1 MSSNNRSSNFC
12 ILNYTQKELE
22 DILAKAKSG
31 HVLTSAE
38 YAKVNQ
44 ITEIKQ
50 QVEELKNNT
59 SQNATYQTRVDNNL
73 NTTNK
78 SIVDAINELLSKVE
92 SNSSMISTA
101 KKKLIDAIG
110 APLVEESTFNAI
122 EQTLNDLTTT
132 LQNALTDLGIATLTT
147 DKLQALIEKVKTIEI
162 PEIPEVEDISGLL
175 ETFRDILSV
184 NGVAV
189 SDDEELASLITK
201 TEALIRNKNIE
212 IDEYKTTVNNL
223 NKRIDN
229 LNERIVELERDIE
242 TLQKENTEL
251 NNNIIIANDTIN
263 NLNIEKAELN
273 STINSLNEEIR
284 GLNDTI
290 NELRNNVG
298 NSATDNAALQQR
310 VSELEDRVVELEQQL
325 EQSNN
330 NNSSL
335 EGNVTELNNRI
346 QELEGEITELEQQIQ
361 QSGSTNTGLNNRIQ
375 ELESEVA
382 SLQQQLN
389 QSNSSNSTLQG
400 NVAELNSRIQDLESQ
415 IETLNQQ
422 LNQSSTTNTELQE
435 TVTSLRARVSELE
448 TQLNQSGSTNT
459 ALQETVTALNTR
471 VSELES
477 QVSTLESTVG
487 TLTAQNQALMSEI
500 DGLTAKVKQLVYSNI
515 PYHYI
520 SLHNDKPFD
529 LAARKPMGNE
539 FEWSINLDYASNGIG
554 IKQDTLLY
562 GYEKGL
568 YKLDAKCKTT
578 GYVFEKVL
586 TVVVCNTASIEP
598 GYTVAF
604 KEDSIMNSLDGE
616 NEYLLYLDK
625 EGDVITQNSFIVTL
639 TKEISQANT
648 YGRDHISM
656 HFSDTSVCDGSI
668 NVGSTDT
675 YYLIT
680 GKKAGIC
687 FVTIESHGLYGVF
700 RGVSFKVNVK
710 YTVYAE
716 SINLNV
722 THFICS
728 DLQSSDGAGQL
739 ITATVLPE
747 DTTNKT
753 ISWSS
758 SDENVATVNSNGKIS
773 IAKDSTTGVYRNGY
787 GYCEIT
793 ATCGNASA
801 ICKVYLLKD
810 DRFYIF
816 SESDNIGINEDIYTI
831 TETKQNSV
839 TILEQNIPRQSTTTK
854 NLILSSRQSVSGS
867 FFYTYPTYGYMI
879 ESKEKIDFNIFDK
892 VEIDFYCNKKLEGHS
907 YEVDCFAI
915 SRLYQEYTNND
926 YVQNSYKSFS
936 ATGVHQVS
944 LADYKNSFSV
954 EEARL
959 QLNFLTKMDDQ
970 VNGAIGAGT
979 LKSTY
984 VCFVCRYN
992 DFTGSVSAISEGEEE
1007 NNTIIYIK
1015 GSEMNE

>member
-38 YAKVNQ
+38 YARVNQ

-59 SQNATYQTRVDNNL
+59 SQNATYQTKVDNNL

-78 SIVDAINELLSKVE
+78 NIVDAINELLSKVE

-162 PEIPEVEDISGLL
+162 PEAPEVEDISGLL

-184 NGVAV
+184 NGVSV
-189 SDDEELASLITK
+189 SRDEELGALITK

-242 TLQKENTEL
+242 TLQEENTEL

-290 NELRNNVG
+290 NDLRNNVG

-310 VSELEDRVVELEQQL
+310 VNELEDRVIELENRVTQSEGTNSQLNETITELQNTISRLEQQV
-325 EQSNN
+325 N
-330 NNSSL
+330 
-335 EGNVTELNNRI
+335 
-346 QELEGEITELEQQIQ
+346 
-361 QSGSTNTGLNNRIQ
+361 QSGSINTSLNNRIQ

-389 QSNSSNSTLQG
+389 QSNGNNSSLQG
-400 NVAELNSRIQDLESQ
+400 NIAELQQRISDLESQ

-422 LNQSSTTNTELQE
+422 LSQSGTTNTELQN
-435 TVTSLRARVSELE
+435 TVNDLRSRVTELE
-448 TQLNQSGSTNT
+448 TQLNQSGSANT

-477 QVSTLESTVG
+477 QVSTLTGTVG
-487 TLTAQNQALMSEI
+487 TLTVQNQALMNEI
-500 DGLTAKVKQLVYSNI
+500 DGLMIKVKQLAYANI

-520 SLHNDKPFD
+520 VLNNDKPFD

-539 FEWSINLDYASNGIG
+539 FEWSINLDYPSDALG

-562 GYEKGL
+562 GYKKGT
-568 YKLDAKCKTT
+568 YALDAKCKTT
-578 GYVFEKVL
+578 GYIFEKVL

-598 GYTVAF
+598 GDTVVF
-604 KEDSIMNSLDGE
+604 EDDSIMNSLDGE

-625 EGDVITQNSFIVTL
+625 EGDVITQSSFAVTL
-639 TKEISQANT
+639 TKEISQANI
-648 YGRDHISM
+648 YGKDHISM
-656 HFSDTSVCDGSI
+656 HFSDTSICNGSI
-668 NVGSTDT
+668 NVGSNDT

-680 GKKAGIC
+680 GKKAGTC

-700 RGVSFKVNVK
+700 RGLSFKVNVK

-716 SINLNV
+716 SIQLNT

-728 DLQSSDGAGQL
+728 DLSSSDGVQQTL
-739 ITATVLPE
+739 QATVLPE

-753 ISWSS
+753 ITWRS
-758 SDENVATVNSNGKIS
+758 SDTNVATVSSDGVITVT
-773 IAKDSTTGVYRNGY
+773 KDSATGQYRNGY
-787 GYCEIT
+787 GYCEIIG
-793 ATCGNASA
+793 TCGNATA
-801 ICKVYLLKD
+801 TCKVYLLSN

-816 SESDNIGINEDIYTI
+816 SKNNDIGINEDVFTI
-831 TETKQNSV
+831 KENNQWDV
-839 TILEQNIPRQSTTTK
+839 TILQQNIPRQTAKTK
-854 NLILSSRQSVSGS
+854 NLVLNSRQSVSGS
-867 FFYTYPTYGYMI
+867 FFYYYPEYGY
-879 ESKEKIDFNIFDK
+879 EFTSKNKIDLNIFDK
-892 VEIDFYCNKKLEGHS
+892 LEIDTQINNNTEGHS
-907 YEVDCFAI
+907 YNLICLAI
-915 SRLYQEYTNND
+915 AKLYQEKIDNTNEYIDDMYRSFKTSGINVVSISD
-926 YVQNSYKSFS
+926 YKSMYS
-936 ATGVHQVS
+936 ST
-944 LADYKNSFSV
+944 
-954 EEARL
+954 EAYL
-959 QLNFLTKMDDQ
+959 YLDFLTKMENQ
-970 VNGAIGAGT
+970 VNGAQGAGYIR
-979 LKSTY
+979 SDY
-984 VCFVCRYN
+984 VCLVCSYSVI
-992 DFTGSVSAISEGEEE
+992 TGNVSAINEDEEE

-1015 GSEMNE
+1015 GSEINE

>member
-1 MSSNNRSSNFC
+1 
-12 ILNYTQKELE
+12 LNYTQRELE
-22 DILAKAKSG
+22 EILAKAKSG

-59 SQNATYQTRVDNNL
+59 SQIATYQTKVDNNL

-92 SNSSMISTA
+92 TNSSMISTA

-147 DKLQALIEKVKTIEI
+147 DRLQALIEKVKTIEI
-162 PEIPEVEDISGLL
+162 PEVPDISGLL
-175 ETFRDILSV
+175 ETFRDILSA

-189 SDDEELASLITK
+189 SNDEELASLITK
-201 TEALIRNKNIE
+201 TEALIRSKNEDIE
-212 IDEYKTTVNNL
+212 EYKTTVNDL

-229 LNERIVELERDIE
+229 LNESITELERDIE
-242 TLQKENTEL
+242 TLQEENTEL
-251 NNNIIIANDTIN
+251 NNNITAANETIN
-263 NLNIEKAELN
+263 ELNTEKVGLN

-290 NELRNNVG
+290 NELRNNIG

-310 VSELEDRVVELEQQL
+310 VSELESR
-325 EQSNN
+325 
-330 NNSSL
+330 
-335 EGNVTELNNRI
+335 VTEL
-346 QELEGEITELEQQIQ
+346 ESEITELEQQVQ

-400 NVAELNSRIQDLESQ
+400 NVAELNNRIQELEAEVDS
-415 IETLNQQ
+415 LNKQ
-422 LNQSSTTNTELQE
+422 LTQSGSTNTELQE
-435 TVTSLRARVSELE
+435 TITSLRTRVSELE
-448 TQLNQSGSTNT
+448 TQLNQAGSSNT
-459 ALQETVTALNTR
+459 ALQETVTSLNTR
-471 VSELES
+471 ISELES

-487 TLTAQNQALMSEI
+487 AITAQNQALINEI
-500 DGLTAKVKQLVYSNI
+500 NGLTTKVKQLVYSNI

-529 LAARKPMGNE
+529 LAARKPMGKE
-539 FEWSINLDYASNGIG
+539 FEWSINSESASSGIG

-598 GYTVAF
+598 GDSIAF
-604 KEDSIMNSLDGE
+604 EEDSIMNSLDGE

-625 EGDVITQNSFIVTL
+625 EGDVITQNSFGITL
-639 TKEISQANT
+639 TKDVSQSNV
-648 YGRDHISM
+648 YGKDHISM
-656 HFSDTSVCDGSI
+656 HFSDTSICDGSI
-668 NVGSTDT
+668 NVGSADT

-680 GKKAGIC
+680 GKKAGTC

-700 RGVSFKVNVK
+700 RGLSFKVTVK
-710 YTVYAE
+710 YTVHAE
-716 SINLNV
+716 SIKLNV
-722 THFICS
+722 TRFICN
-728 DLQSSDGAGQL
+728 DLEPNDGVAQL
-739 ITATVLPE
+739 LTATVLPE

-758 SDENVATVNSNGKIS
+758 SDENVATVNSSGKIS
-773 IAKDSTTGVYRNGY
+773 IAKDSTTGMYRNGY

-793 ATCGNASA
+793 ATCGKASA
-801 ICKVYLLKD
+801 VCKVYLLKN

-816 SESDNIGINEDIYTI
+816 SENDNIGINEDIYKI
-831 TETKQNSV
+831 KETKQNSV
-839 TILEQNIPRQSTTTK
+839 TILQQNIPRQSTTTK
-854 NLILSSRQSVSGS
+854 NLILSSRQSVNGS
-867 FFYTYPTYGYMI
+867 FFYTYPTYSYMI
-879 ESKEKIDFNIFDK
+879 ESKEKIDFKIFDK
-892 VEIDFYCNKKLEGHS
+892 LEIDFYCNKKLEGHS
-907 YEVDCFAI
+907 YEVDCFAL

-926 YVQNSYKSFS
+926 YIQNTYKSFN

-959 QLNFLTKMDDQ
+959 ELNFLTRMDDQ
-970 VNGAIGAGT
+970 VNGATGAGM

-984 VCFVCRYN
+984 VCFVR
-992 DFTGSVSAISEGEEE
+992 DDSFTGTVSSISEGEEE
-1007 NNTIIYIK
+1007 NNTIVYIK
-1015 GSEMNE
+1015 GSEINE

>member
-1 MSSNNRSSNFC
+1 MNSNNRSSNFC
-12 ILNYTQKELE
+12 ILNHTQRELE
-22 DILAKAKSG
+22 EILDKAKSG
-31 HVLTSAE
+31 HILTSAE

-44 ITEIKQ
+44 ITEIEQ
-50 QVEELKNNT
+50 QVEELKNST
-59 SQNATYQTRVDNNL
+59 SQIATYQTRVDNNL

-92 SNSSMISTA
+92 ANSSMISTA

-147 DKLQALIEKVKTIEI
+147 DRLQALIEKVKTIEI
-162 PEIPEVEDISGLL
+162 PEVPDISGLL

-189 SDDEELASLITK
+189 SNDEELASLITK
-201 TEALIRNKNIE
+201 TEALIKSKNEDIE
-212 IDEYKTTVNNL
+212 EYKTTVNDL

-229 LNERIVELERDIE
+229 LNESITELERDIE
-242 TLQKENTEL
+242 TLQEENTEL
-251 NNNIIIANDTIN
+251 NNNITAANETIN
-263 NLNIEKAELN
+263 ELNTEKVGLN

-290 NELRNNVG
+290 NELRNNIG

-310 VSELEDRVVELEQQL
+310 IGELESRVTELEQQL

-346 QELEGEITELEQQIQ
+346 QELESEITELEQQVQ

-389 QSNSSNSTLQG
+389 QSNSNNSTLQG
-400 NVAELNSRIQDLESQ
+400 NVTELNNRIQELEAEVDS
-415 IETLNQQ
+415 LNRQ
-422 LNQSSTTNTELQE
+422 LTQSGSTNTELQE

-448 TQLNQSGSTNT
+448 TQLNQAGSSNT
-459 ALQETVTALNTR
+459 ALQETVTSLNTR
-471 VSELES
+471 ISELES
-477 QVSTLESTVG
+477 QVSILEGTVG
-487 TLTAQNQALMSEI
+487 VLTAQNQALMNEI
-500 DGLTAKVKQLVYSNI
+500 DGLMTKVKQLVYSNI

-529 LAARKPMGNE
+529 LAARKPMGKE
-539 FEWSINLDYASNGIG
+539 FEWSINSESASSGIG

-562 GYEKGL
+562 GYEKGT

-598 GYTVAF
+598 GDSIAF
-604 KEDSIMNSLDGE
+604 EEDSIMNSLDGE

-625 EGDVITQNSFIVTL
+625 EGDVITQDSFSVTL
-639 TKEISQANT
+639 TKDVSQSNV
-648 YGRDHISM
+648 YGKDHISM
-656 HFSDTSVCDGSI
+656 HFSDTSICDGSI
-668 NVGSTDT
+668 NVGSADT

-680 GKKAGIC
+680 GKKAGTC

-700 RGVSFKVNVK
+700 RGLSFKVTVK
-710 YTVYAE
+710 YTVHAE
-716 SINLNV
+716 SIKLNV
-722 THFICS
+722 TRFICN
-728 DLQSSDGAGQL
+728 DLEPNDGVAQL
-739 ITATVLPE
+739 LTATVLPE

-758 SDENVATVNSNGKIS
+758 SDENVATINSSGKIS
-773 IAKDSTTGVYRNGY
+773 IAKDSTTGMYRNGY

-801 ICKVYLLKD
+801 VCKVYLLKD

-816 SESDNIGINEDIYTI
+816 SESDNIGINEDIYKI

-839 TILEQNIPRQSTTTK
+839 TILQQNIPRQSTTTK

-867 FFYTYPTYGYMI
+867 FFYTYPTYGCMI
-879 ESKEKIDFNIFDK
+879 ESKEKIDFKIFDK
-892 VEIDFYCNKKLEGHS
+892 VEIDYYCNKKLEGHS

-915 SRLYQEYTNND
+915 ARLYQEYTNNE
-926 YVQNSYKSFS
+926 YVQNTYKSFN

-959 QLNFLTKMDDQ
+959 ELNFLTRMDDQ
-970 VNGAIGAGT
+970 VNGATGAGM

-984 VCFVCRYN
+984 VCFVRN
-992 DFTGSVSAISEGEEE
+992 DSFTGTVSSISEGEEE
-1007 NNTIIYIK
+1007 NNTIVYIK
-1015 GSEMNE
+1015 GSEINE

>member
-12 ILNYTQKELE
+12 ILNYTQRELE
-22 DILAKAKSG
+22 EILAKAKSG

-59 SQNATYQTRVDNNL
+59 SQIATYQTKVDNNL

-92 SNSSMISTA
+92 ANSSMISTA

-162 PEIPEVEDISGLL
+162 PEVPDISGLL
-175 ETFRDILSV
+175 ETFRNILSV

-189 SDDEELASLITK
+189 SNDEELASLITK
-201 TEALIRNKNIE
+201 TEALIKSKNEDIE
-212 IDEYKTTVNNL
+212 EYKTTVNDL

-229 LNERIVELERDIE
+229 LNERIIELERDIE
-242 TLQKENTEL
+242 TLQEENTEL
-251 NNNIIIANDTIN
+251 NNNITAANETIN
-263 NLNIEKAELN
+263 ELNTEKVELN
-273 STINSLNEEIR
+273 STINSLNEEIS

-290 NELRNNVG
+290 NELRNNIG

-310 VSELEDRVVELEQQL
+310 IGELESRVTELERQL

-346 QELEGEITELEQQIQ
+346 QELESEITELEQQVQ

-389 QSNSSNSTLQG
+389 QSNSNNSTLQG
-400 NVAELNSRIQDLESQ
+400 NVAELNNRIQELEAEVDS
-415 IETLNQQ
+415 LNKQ
-422 LNQSSTTNTELQE
+422 LTQSGSTNTELQE

-448 TQLNQSGSTNT
+448 TQLNQAGSSNT
-459 ALQETVTALNTR
+459 ALQETVTSLNTR
-471 VSELES
+471 ISELES
-477 QVSTLESTVG
+477 QVSTLEGTVG
-487 TLTAQNQALMSEI
+487 VLTAQNQALVNEI
-500 DGLTAKVKQLVYSNI
+500 DGLTTKVKQLVYSNI

-529 LAARKPMGNE
+529 LAARKPMGKE
-539 FEWSINLDYASNGIG
+539 FEWSINSESASSGIG
-554 IKQDTLLY
+554 IKQNTLLY
-562 GYEKGL
+562 GYEKGT

-598 GYTVAF
+598 GDTIAF
-604 KEDSIMNSLDGE
+604 KEEFIMNSFDVDGE

-625 EGDVITQNSFIVTL
+625 EGNVVTPRSLAITL
-639 TKEISQANT
+639 TDDVSQADN
-648 YGRDHISM
+648 YGKDHISM
-656 HFSDTSVCDGSI
+656 HFSDISVCDGSI
-668 NVGSTDT
+668 DVGSTNT
-675 YYLIT
+675 HYFIT
-680 GKKAGIC
+680 AKKAGTC

-700 RGVSFKVNVK
+700 RGLSFKVTAK
-710 YTVYAE
+710 YTVHAE
-716 SINLNV
+716 SIDLNV
-722 THFICS
+722 TRFICN
-728 DLQSSDGAGQL
+728 DLEPNDGVRQTL
-739 ITATVLPE
+739 HATVLPE
-747 DTTNKT
+747 DTTDKT
-753 ISWSS
+753 ITWRSS
-758 SDENVATVNSNGKIS
+758 NTNVATVSSDGVITV
-773 IAKDSTTGVYRNGY
+773 AKDSTTSQYRNGY
-787 GYCEIT
+787 GYCEIIG
-793 ATCGNASA
+793 TCGNATA
-801 ICKVYLLKD
+801 TCKVYLLKN

-816 SESDNIGINEDIYTI
+816 SESDNIGINEDIYKI
-831 TETKQNSV
+831 KETKQNSV
-839 TILEQNIPRQSTTTK
+839 TILQQNIPRQSTTTK
-854 NLILSSRQSVSGS
+854 NLILSSRQSVNGS
-867 FFYTYPTYGYMI
+867 FFYTYPTYGYII
-879 ESKEKIDFNIFDK
+879 ESKEKIDFKIFDK
-892 VEIDFYCNKKLEGHS
+892 LEIDFYCNKKLEGHS
-907 YEVDCFAI
+907 YEVDCFALA
-915 SRLYQEYTNND
+915 RLYQEYANND
-926 YVQNSYKSFS
+926 YVQNTYKSFS
-936 ATGVHQVS
+936 TTGVHQVS
-944 LADYKNSFSV
+944 LTDYKNNFSV

-959 QLNFLTKMDDQ
+959 ELNFLTRMDDQ
-970 VNGAIGAGT
+970 VNGATGAGM

-984 VCFVCRYN
+984 VCFVYAHKVA
-992 DFTGSVSAISEGEEE
+992 TGDATTISEGEEE

-1015 GSEMNE
+1015 GSEINE